1 MQGFKLIK
9 ERIKP
14 INIFKLPKRDSMNFV
29 LKSLVILFCS
39 VLFIQPVNAQKKYKI
54 RKVAIDAGHGGKDP
68 GAIGFISQ
76 EKEIN
81 LKIAL
86 RLGKMLQDSTGGAIQ
101 PIYTRTSDWYPTLK
115 ERHAIANN
123 AKADLFISIHINS
136 TAPRKEVIKTGTKKQ
151 KYYVGKGKKRK
162 ARYKTVPVYKTIY
175 HKETATKG
183 TETYVLGLH
192 RMDQKEEAIINY
204 EDDKNFELMDMNDPT
219 TKIIINQYSQR
230 YLAKSVSLAS
240 KIQSNFRLQGR
251 NDLGVKQKGLEVLA
265 GSAMPGVLVEFGFIN
280 NREEEAYLNSSKGI
294 EECAYS
300 IYKAIIQYATIH

>member
-1 MQGFKLIK
+1 MKIFL
-9 ERIKP
+9 RI
-14 INIFKLPKRDSMNFV
+14 IS
-29 LKSLVILFCS
+29 LFCIFLIIALPIS
-39 VLFIQPVNAQKKYKI
+39 AQKNYKI
-54 RKVAIDAGHGGKDP
+54 KKVAIDAGHGGKDP
-68 GAIGFISQ
+68 GAIGFFSQ

-81 LKIAL
+81 LRIAM
-86 RLGKMLQDSTGGAIQ
+86 RLGKMLNDSTGGAIK
-101 PIYTRTSDWYPTLK
+101 PIYTRTSDWYPSLK

-136 TAPRKEVIKTGTKKQ
+136 TAPRKEVIKSGTRKE
-151 KYYVGKGKKRK
+151 KYYVGKGKRRK
-162 ARYKTVPVYKTIY
+162 AKFKTVPVYKTIY

-192 RMDQKEEAIINY
+192 RMDQKEEAILNF
-204 EDDKNFELMDMNDPT
+204 EDEKKFELMDMNDPT

-251 NDLGVKQKGLEVLA
+251 GDLGVKQKGLEVLA

-280 NREEEAYLNSSKGI
+280 NREEESYLNSPKGI
-294 EECAYS
+294 EECAHA
-300 IYKAIIQYATIH
+300 IYKAIIQYASN